1 VAPGE
6 GPEFKAPVLKKKK
19 EQIES
24 DSHVPREVY
33 SWNGELI
40 KYEENLLIKLYY

>member
-1 VAPGE
+1 V
-6 GPEFKAPVLKKKK
+6 KARSSKPQYWKKKK